1 MESSQPSRSAGATL
15 IHVTISAGG
24 LSFHDG

>member
-24 LSFHDG
+24 LSFQDG